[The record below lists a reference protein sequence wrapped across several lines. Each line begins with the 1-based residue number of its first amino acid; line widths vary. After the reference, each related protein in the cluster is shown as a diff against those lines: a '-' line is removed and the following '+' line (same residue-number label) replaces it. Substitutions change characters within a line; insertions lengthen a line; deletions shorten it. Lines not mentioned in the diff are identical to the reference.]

1 MYKTI
6 KITSPINNKTISAII
21 LYNIRINNSISILI
35 CTDKTS
41 LFSVIKY
48 GRLIMFGDIIS
59 DECIILV

>member
-1 MYKTI
+1 MSKTI

-21 LYNIRINNSISILI
+21 LYNIKINNSISILI

>member
-1 MYKTI
+1 MSKTI